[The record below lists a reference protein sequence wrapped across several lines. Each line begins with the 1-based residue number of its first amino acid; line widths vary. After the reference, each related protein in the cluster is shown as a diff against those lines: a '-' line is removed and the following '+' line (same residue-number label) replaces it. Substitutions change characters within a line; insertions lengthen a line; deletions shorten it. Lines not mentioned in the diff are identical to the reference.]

1 MSGAELDGAG
11 VLVVDDQA
19 EVREALADGLRIS
32 GYEVRTEADG
42 DAALRAA
49 AAWFPDVM
57 IVDVMM
63 PGTDGLAVCRALR
76 ARGDRTP
83 VLVLTALDAV
93 SDRIEGLDAGAD
105 DYLVKPFDLG
115 ELVARVRALLRR
127 SRPGP
132 ARGFADLT
140 VDPETRTGWR
150 GGRRIEFTLTEWSV
164 LEVLLEHP
172 GRTLSRG
179 QIGERVWGLD
189 FGPSSNSL
197 EVYIGYLRRKLEA
210 GGEPRLVH
218 TVRGLGYRL
227 GEP

>member
-1 MSGAELDGAG
+1 VRDDAG
-11 VLVVDDQA
+11 ILVVDDQA
-19 EVREALADGLRIS
+19 EVRDALADGLRVA
-32 GYEVRTEADG
+32 GYTVRAEADG
-42 DAALRAA
+42 AAALRAV
-49 AAWFPDVM
+49 AAWRPDVM

-63 PGTDGLAVCRALR
+63 PGTDGLAVCRTLR

-105 DYLVKPFDLG
+105 DYLSKPFDLG

-132 ARGFADLT
+132 ASAFADLT
-140 VDPETRTGWR
+140 VDPESRTGRR
-150 GGRRIEFTLTEWSV
+150 GARRIEFTLTEWSV

-172 GRTLSRG
+172 GQILSKG

-210 GGEPRLVH
+210 AGEPRLVH

-227 GEP
+227 AEQ

>member
-1 MSGAELDGAG
+1 M
-11 VLVVDDQA
+11 DDQA
-19 EVREALADGLRIS
+19 EVREALAEGLRIA
-32 GYEVRTEADG
+32 GYEVRAEADG
-42 DAALRAA
+42 AAALRAA
-49 AAWFPDVM
+49 AAWHPDVM

-63 PGTDGLAVCRALR
+63 PGIDGLAVCRALR

-83 VLVLTALDAV
+83 VLVLTARGAV

-105 DYLVKPFDLG
+105 DYLSKPFDLG

-127 SRPGP
+127 SRPVP
-132 ARGFADLT
+132 AQGFADLT
-140 VDPETRTGWR
+140 VDARTRTGWR
-150 GGRRIEFTLTEWSV
+150 GDRRIEFSLTEWNV

-172 GRTLSRG
+172 GRTLSRA

-197 EVYIGYLRRKLEA
+197 AVYIGYLRRKLED

-227 GEP
+227 GTE

>member
-1 MSGAELDGAG
+1 MRDDAG
-11 VLVVDDQA
+11 ILVVDDQA
-19 EVREALADGLRIS
+19 EVRDALADGLRVA
-32 GYEVRTEADG
+32 GYTVRAEADG
-42 DAALRAA
+42 AAALRAVT
-49 AAWFPDVM
+49 AWRPDAM

-63 PGTDGLAVCRALR
+63 PGTDGLAVCRTLR

-105 DYLVKPFDLG
+105 DYLSKPFDLG

-132 ARGFADLT
+132 ALAFADLT
-140 VDPETRTGWR
+140 VDPESRTGRR
-150 GGRRIEFTLTEWSV
+150 GARRIEFTLTEWSV

-172 GRTLSRG
+172 GQILSKS
-179 QIGERVWGLD
+179 QIGDRVWGLD

-210 GGEPRLVH
+210 AGEPRLVH

-227 GEP
+227 AEQ